1 VTVTPSDT
9 AAADGTQLSVA
20 VERRPNSQVE
30 LRIEA
35 PATEVDAA
43 VDHALRHLASRV
55 RLPGFRPGKAPSHI
69 VERAVGW
76 PAVVREVIDEAVPSL
91 YARALQQAGVEVVSD
106 PERLDVGDL
115 ERGRPLTVTALVTV
129 KPEVDLGDYTSLR
142 VDEVHTEIGD
152 TDVDEA
158 VEGVRRAH
166 AELVD
171 VDRPVQAGDVARASL
186 VMKRGDEVVG
196 GEGEERDI
204 EVDRERLLPGLADGI
219 LGLSAGEQHT
229 LELTLPEDY
238 GREELR
244 GVTVSVDVSIAGVR
258 ERKLPPLDDS
268 LAALDTHGETLEEL
282 RRYYLDQLTTYTER
296 NDRERYEGQVLEAL
310 RDRATVEVP
319 EVMVEREIDRQ
330 LRDMELRLAGSG
342 LRLDKYLEYTGETM
356 EQVREARRP
365 AAQLRVRLELVLEAL
380 AAAEGIEI
388 DESDVEREETAVIG
402 ERKLTPEQRR
412 RVHTATHRDLLLRA
426 AAQRAMQIARGE
438 G

>member
-1 VTVTPSDT
+1 MTVTPSDT
-9 AAADGTQLSVA
+9 AAADGTGLSVA

-35 PATEVDAA
+35 PAAEVDAA
-43 VDHALRHLASRV
+43 VEHALRHLASRV

-76 PAVVREVIDEAVPSL
+76 PAVAREVIDEAVPSL

-115 ERGRPLTVTALVTV
+115 ERGRPLTLTALVTV
-129 KPEVDLGDYTSLR
+129 KPEVDLGDYTALR
-142 VDEVHTEIGD
+142 VDEAHTEIGD
-152 TDVDEA
+152 SDVDEA
-158 VEGVRRAH
+158 IEGVRRAH

-171 VDRPVQAGDVARASL
+171 VDRPVQAGDVARATL
-186 VMKRGDEVVG
+186 VMRRGDEVVG

-219 LGLSAGEQHT
+219 LGLSAGQQHT
-229 LELTLPEDY
+229 LELTLPDDY

-244 GVTVSVDVSIAGVR
+244 GVAVTVEASIAGVR

-268 LAALDTHGETLEEL
+268 LAALDTHAETLEEL
-282 RRYYLDQLTTYTER
+282 REYYRDQLTTYTER
-296 NDRERYEGQVLEAL
+296 NDRERYEAQVLEAL

-330 LRDMELRLAGSG
+330 LRDMELRLATSG

-388 DESDVEREETAVIG
+388 DESDVEREEAAVIG

-412 RVHTATHRDLLLRA
+412 RVHVATHRDLLLRA